1 MIRRPPRSTPSNSS
15 AASDVYKRQLIKVA
29 PVNDGKEYIV
39 LDGLKPGDEIVS
51 DGAGMIREGIQ
62 VK

>member
-1 MIRRPPRSTPSNSS
+1 MQDKLI
-15 AASDVYKRQLIKVA
+15 VYKVVDGKAVSTLIKVA

-39 LDGLKPGDEIVS
+39 LEGLKAGDEIIS
-51 DGAGMIREGIQ
+51 DGAGMVREGTQ

>member
-1 MIRRPPRSTPSNSS
+1 MST
-15 AASDVYKRQLIKVA
+15 LIKVA

-39 LDGLKPGDEIVS
+39 LDGLKPDDEIVS

>member
-1 MIRRPPRSTPSNSS
+1 MYLSECLR
-15 AASDVYKRQLIKVA
+15 
-29 PVNDGKEYIV
+29 KEYIV